1 MILITRPI
9 KEAKILAKEIKQFN
23 VKTFNEP
30 LTSFKYFKKEITF
43 NNKKLFIITSS
54 QAVQALRKYQSNYR
68 QIISEGEF
76 VVVGVKVVNELN
88 SLGIKKIIKN
98 FSTSNSLVK
107 YLTLKKFKERKI
119 VYLCGTV
126 ISQDFINGLKNNRI
140 NYQKKIIYEVIA
152 KKQISKKCFD
162 LMKNKKIK
170 IVLIYSEYSGKLF
183 SKFINENDLNK
194 FVNGIG
200 IICLSK
206 RISKVVKKLIPH
218 ANILYSRSPNQN
230 ALLAKLQSQLIIDN
244 KS

>member
-1 MILITRPI
+1 MQR
-9 KEAKILAKEIKQFN
+9 
-23 VKTFNEP
+23 
-30 LTSFKYFKKEITF
+30 
-43 NNKKLFIITSS
+43 
-54 QAVQALRKYQSNYR
+54 
-68 QIISEGEF
+68 
-76 VVVGVKVVNELN
+76 
-88 SLGIKKIIKN
+88 
-98 FSTSNSLVK
+98 
-107 YLTLKKFKERKI
+107 
-119 VYLCGTV
+119 
-126 ISQDFINGLKNNRI
+126 
-140 NYQKKIIYEVIA
+140 
-152 KKQISKKCFD
+152 KQISKKCFD

-230 ALLAKLQSQLIIDN
+230 ALLAKLQSQLIIDK